1 MIVKEGEFKG
11 HPTLSFLRS
20 EDDKWGITLGVKKIQ
35 AVLDNLEVC
44 KEFVAKHTE
53 PKKSLF

>member
-1 MIVKEGEFKG
+1 MKEGEFKG

-35 AVLDNLEVC
+35 TVLDNLEVC